1 MRLTVLHN
9 YSLADL
15 VKPHASMRALLGIE
29 TVAPRRA
36 AAGAG
41 R

>member
-1 MRLTVLHN
+1 MRLTILHN
-9 YSLADL
+9 YSLAGL

-29 TVAPRRA
+29 MVASRRA
-36 AAGAG
+36 AAGAD